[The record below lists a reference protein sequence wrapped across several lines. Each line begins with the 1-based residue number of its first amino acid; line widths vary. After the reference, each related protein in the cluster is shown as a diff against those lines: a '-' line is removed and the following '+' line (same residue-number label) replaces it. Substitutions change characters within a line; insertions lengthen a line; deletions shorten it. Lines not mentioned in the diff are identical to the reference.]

1 MASVKELT
9 NLSDSTISKIE
20 LYMKSLNCTDNEWEL
35 KAQYVA
41 QLFYNNDI
49 SIETTCL
56 ILSGFIDISN
66 LQQRIERI
74 YASEIPLI
82 LSSEIMDV
90 LGLDVYQELEKLVKS
105 EKPLTGIYTG
115 KIDENT
121 DVVINYGL
129 KQVLQVKKAQRK
141 GAMDTNIPVIEAVPK
156 KLIVYDSSIT
166 DQPRNF
172 KIIWDSKFSNR
183 NFAVTGEGIGANI
196 NEIKDY
202 LIEAGF
208 SHNQKLVPNTVAC
221 MVNTLIDN
229 GLAEIRTDIDNKG
242 VYFNKSNEE
251 IIPVKMDITKPSFD
265 EMNSAIQVL
274 LDLSKH
280 FKNNI
285 DVFISVFKW
294 GLMSVFSYAM
304 KQTGNWLPHLYLKG
318 AAGSGKTTLAKI
330 MLYLYDEPSS
340 ENNIGGA
347 SFNTE
352 YRIGNKISQDCL
364 IRVVNEPKSCFSKD
378 STTELIKVCVESIT
392 ARKIQGKVYPAF
404 SPVIYT
410 ANQYL
415 PEDDALIRRMYV
427 LSFTHFLRK
436 TDDEKQ
442 SFDSEFHVNVPRL
455 SKLNE
460 LKAFGKFFIREIITD
475 PSLLMGNWQS
485 TADTIL
491 SKFFDEA
498 EAHKPKWLEE
508 WAVGESLDDYD
519 ASQKESIRNFFIQ
532 KFNDARKKITLRD
545 ENGYIT
551 DHNIGGD
558 GSSDGADFTD
568 INWSIVNNRLISW
581 AIPHIKRDKS
591 KNVCFSQGI
600 RKELSDLGIEND
612 LKSISELM
620 GWDYKNIKFKHSQ
633 MRCIEVDFDE
643 FMDFL
648 YPSFESDNTDPT
660 DYW

>member
-9 NLSDSTISKIE
+9 NLSDNTISKIE
-20 LYMKSLNCTDNEWEL
+20 LYMKSLNYTDNEWEL

-66 LQQRIERI
+66 LQERIERI

-251 IIPVKMDITKPSFD
+251 IIPVKMDITKP
-265 EMNSAIQVL
+265 
-274 LDLSKH
+274 
-280 FKNNI
+280 
-285 DVFISVFKW
+285 
-294 GLMSVFSYAM
+294 
-304 KQTGNWLPHLYLKG
+304 
-318 AAGSGKTTLAKI
+318 
-330 MLYLYDEPSS
+330 
-340 ENNIGGA
+340 
-347 SFNTE
+347 
-352 YRIGNKISQDCL
+352 
-364 IRVVNEPKSCFSKD
+364 
-378 STTELIKVCVESIT
+378 
-392 ARKIQGKVYPAF
+392 
-404 SPVIYT
+404 
-410 ANQYL
+410 
-415 PEDDALIRRMYV
+415 
-427 LSFTHFLRK
+427 
-436 TDDEKQ
+436 
-442 SFDSEFHVNVPRL
+442 
-455 SKLNE
+455 
-460 LKAFGKFFIREIITD
+460 
-475 PSLLMGNWQS
+475 
-485 TADTIL
+485 
-491 SKFFDEA
+491 
-498 EAHKPKWLEE
+498 
-508 WAVGESLDDYD
+508 
-519 ASQKESIRNFFIQ
+519 
-532 KFNDARKKITLRD
+532 
-545 ENGYIT
+545 
-551 DHNIGGD
+551 
-558 GSSDGADFTD
+558 
-568 INWSIVNNRLISW
+568 
-581 AIPHIKRDKS
+581 
-591 KNVCFSQGI
+591 
-600 RKELSDLGIEND
+600 
-612 LKSISELM
+612 
-620 GWDYKNIKFKHSQ
+620 
-633 MRCIEVDFDE
+633 
-643 FMDFL
+643 
-648 YPSFESDNTDPT
+648 
-660 DYW
+660 